1 MNTMMTDFQKEALSA
16 EQEGAELQE
25 QELDEEYQIS
35 KMLEWLM
42 PWVEKTDGEQT
53 VGYWQDTLPTRMM
66 VKLLELWMT
75 EESREHIEKIL
86 QFYHPLDRAAMAY
99 ALLVYVM
106 TGKKMTF
113 KSAVATQ
120 HYKMACQMLIQDM
133 PELMFAGHMK
143 YMMRMYGNKKVKSEE

>member
-1 MNTMMTDFQKEALSA
+1 MDNTKRIEEALLA
-16 EQEGAELQE
+16 EQEGAVLQDE
-25 QELDEEYQIS
+25 QSEEQQIS

-75 EESREHIEKIL
+75 EESREQIEKIL

-120 HYKMACQMLIQDM
+120 HFKTACQMLKQDM

-143 YMMRMYGNKKVKSEE
+143 YMMKKYGKK